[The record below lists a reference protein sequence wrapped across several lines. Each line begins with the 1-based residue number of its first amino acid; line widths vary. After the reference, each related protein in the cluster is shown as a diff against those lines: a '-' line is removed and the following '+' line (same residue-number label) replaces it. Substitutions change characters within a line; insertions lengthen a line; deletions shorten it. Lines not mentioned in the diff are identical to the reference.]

1 MNELQYGL
9 QLRKYD
15 QWVPFGMYICIVIF
29 NHTFIMVNLYKMNL
43 NYIQLLLII
52 MILSSCSRQRNLV
65 YFSDLRGANENTS
78 QVLNAGEPTILK
90 NDVLGIT
97 VNTTSPESNIL
108 FASVPSN
115 PTMNGVYEREG
126 YRINEGGNIKFPV
139 LGQVKLEGLT
149 LSQAQVLLE
158 NDLGKYVNDAIVN
171 IKFLN
176 FRVTVIGEVNH
187 PSTFSVTNE
196 KINLLEA
203 LGLAG
208 DMTGYGKR
216 ENVLV
221 IREID
226 GVRKMARVNLNSK
239 EVLKSP
245 YFYLKQNDVIYV
257 EPDKAKSVEVSNNN
271 RLMPLIVATISAV
284 AVLATTF
291 LNR

>member
-1 MNELQYGL
+1 
-9 QLRKYD
+9 
-15 QWVPFGMYICIVIF
+15 
-29 NHTFIMVNLYKMNL
+29 MNL
-43 NYIQLLLII
+43 KYFLCCLV
-52 MILSSCSRQRNLV
+52 ILSSCSRQRNLV
-65 YFSDLRGANENTS
+65 YFSDLKGTGENTS
-78 QVLNAGEPTILK
+78 QVLDAGEPTILK

-97 VNTTSPESNIL
+97 VNSTSPESNLL
-108 FASVPSN
+108 FASAPSN
-115 PTMNGVYEREG
+115 PTINGVYEREG
-126 YRINEGGNIKFPV
+126 YRINREGSIKFPV

-149 LSQAQVLLE
+149 LVQAQALME
-158 NDLGKYVNDAIVN
+158 ADLGKYVNDAIVN
-171 IKFLN
+171 IKFMN

-187 PSTFSVTNE
+187 PSTFTVTNE

-208 DMTGYGKR
+208 DMTAYGKR
-216 ENVLV
+216 ENVLL
-221 IREID
+221 IRELD
-226 GVRKMARVNLNSK
+226 GVRKMVRVNLNSK

-271 RLMPLIVATISAV
+271 RLMPLVVAAISAV

>member
-1 MNELQYGL
+1 MINSM
-9 QLRKYD
+9 QLVCK
-15 QWVPFGMYICIVIF
+15 FIL
-29 NHTFIMVNLYKMNL
+29 NHIINCVFNLYQMNL
-43 NYIQLLLII
+43 KYISCYLII
-52 MILSSCSRQRNLV
+52 LLLSSCSRQRNLV
-65 YFSDLRGANENTS
+65 YFSDLRGTNENTS
-78 QVLNAGEPTILK
+78 SVLDAGEPTILK

-97 VNTTSPESNIL
+97 VNSTSPESNLL

-115 PTMNGVYEREG
+115 PTINGVYEREG
-126 YRINEGGNIKFPV
+126 YRINDGGSIKFPV

-149 LSQAQVLLE
+149 LGQAQTLME
-158 NDLGKYVNDAIVN
+158 TNLGKYVNNAIVN
-171 IKFLN
+171 VKFLN

-187 PSTFSVTNE
+187 PSTFTVTNE

-208 DMTGYGKR
+208 DMTAYGKR

-239 EVLKSP
+239 AVLNSP
-245 YFYLKQNDVIYV
+245 YFYMKQNDVIYV

-271 RLMPLIVATISAV
+271 RLMPLVVAAISAV